1 MKFSVGTLVAFA
13 AAALA
18 KPILTNSNYDIVE
31 DEAFTI
37 KWSNAQ
43 GPVTI
48 TLKTGPST
56 ALKTVTTIVADESS
70 TSFTWTPT
78 DLPSGTYALE
88 ITDSS
93 GEPNYSPQFQYVGTG
108 TLPTSSESSASST
121 VARTSSSAAASTTE
135 SSSSNTEESST
146 STESSS
152 ITSASNS
159 TTISTTPTSTST
171 RGTSTN
177 TPPANSN
184 NGQRF
189 ASSLALVLGTVAALV
204 FFN

>member
-56 ALKTVTTIVADESS
+56 ALKTVTTIVGKQSPA
-70 TSFTWTPT
+70 
-78 DLPSGTYALE
+78 LPL
-88 ITDSS
+88 
-93 GEPNYSPQFQYVGTG
+93 
-108 TLPTSSESSASST
+108 L
-121 VARTSSSAAASTTE
+121 
-135 SSSSNTEESST
+135 
-146 STESSS
+146 
-152 ITSASNS
+152 
-159 TTISTTPTSTST
+159 
-171 RGTSTN
+171 TN
-177 TPPANSN
+177 TA
-184 NGQRF
+184 R
-189 ASSLALVLGTVAALV
+189 
-204 FFN
+204 